1 MKNIIIKINFGPDES
16 KFKFCSKAVYLAS
29 CYESDVTVYD
39 DNAAIDMKSI
49 LGLTTLLFYQD
60 KEIKVTISGKDENE
74 CAEALL
80 FGLQ

>member
-29 CYESDVTVYD
+29 CYESDVIVHD
-39 DNAAIDMKSI
+39 DNAEIDMKSI